1 MGLLLKSAAFLAL
14 TVGSALAAGDGGH
27 GEKKG
32 GMPQLDFTTFGSQIF
47 WLVVSL
53 AILFLI
59 LKYAAMPQIA
69 SGIEGR
75 AKAIEDDLDMA
86 AELRRKAED
95 AEAAY
100 EAALVE
106 ARAGAQAIALATR
119 EEIQKD
125 VNAAI
130 AEADVRI
137 SARAA
142 EGEVRIAEIRDSA
155 MAAVED
161 VAGETAEAVVEAV
174 APGIV
179 DNADVRAAVSVAVKA

>member
-1 MGLLLKSAAFLAL
+1 MGLLVKSATFLAL
-14 TVGSALAAGDGGH
+14 TAGSAFAAGGGGH
-27 GEKKG
+27 GEEKG
-32 GMPQLDFTTFGSQIF
+32 GMPQLDFSTFGSQIF

-53 AILFLI
+53 VILFLI
-59 LKYAAMPQIA
+59 LKHVAMPQIA

-75 AKAIEDDLDMA
+75 AKAVEDDLDMA

-106 ARAGAQAIALATR
+106 ARASAQAIAQATR
-119 EEIQKD
+119 DDIQKD
-125 VNAAI
+125 VDAAI
-130 AEADVRI
+130 AEADAKI
-137 SARAA
+137 AARAA
-142 EGEVRIAEIRDSA
+142 EGETRIAEIRDSA

-174 APGIV
+174 APGVV
-179 DNADVRAAVSVAVKA
+179 DSADIRAAVSAAVKA